1 MMATDLS
8 FSNAAVPAFD
18 RTVGR
23 VPQYMHKAKIDTSE
37 STPIRKPSSALSA
50 FGGSKRALSANARG
64 TTRPRCLCIAVLYG
78 GVQ

>member
-1 MMATDLS
+1 MLQAP
-8 FSNAAVPAFD
+8 AAFD

-23 VPQYMHKAKIDTSE
+23 VAQYMHKAKIDTSE

-50 FGGSKRALSANARG
+50 FGGSKRAMSASASG
-64 TTRPRCLCIAVLYG
+64 TMRPRRLGITALYG